1 MIKKAETGASWTEQ
15 DTPCAGYKLA
25 TPAQM
30 LLPCHHNHS
39 SNRSTNRNMTESVS
53 QIPNE
58 VREEVKSLVL
68 ASFPS
73 YRIRNFITNKHNLPP
88 LMPTVWN
95 TLIRTIK
102 TELGIHDA
110 GQDLKT
116 LIDRLTKE
124 RNENGAVFDFAVE
137 GDLTV
142 STIFEGE
149 CSSIRQ
155 LACTNP
161 ARLSGLVWMELH
173 QAKVR
178 ITQHID
184 REQRM
189 QQQNVVSAA
198 AAVVGGLTS
207 EGFPLSSLLA
217 PVPLTASKPGRPSS
231 KRALAALE
239 GVATKKV
246 NAMLP
251 SHMVTGG
258 GEGGCS
264 GAGKVKRAKTEVS
277 KALHPPPVSIPV
289 SSSAA
294 AADCSAAAAAAAA
307 AAADCSAAASG
318 VSARWTARGRLVVPP
333 VVFE

>member
-1 MIKKAETGASWTEQ
+1 MQWQQEESDEKDNEEGEFREVPADVPLPSPMYPSSMQE
-15 DTPCAGYKLA
+15 LM
-25 TPAQM
+25 PAQ
-30 LLPCHHNHS
+30 
-39 SNRSTNRNMTESVS
+39 
-53 QIPNE
+53 
-58 VREEVKSLVL
+58 
-68 ASFPS
+68 
-73 YRIRNFITNKHNLPP
+73 
-88 LMPTVWN
+88 
-95 TLIRTIK
+95 
-102 TELGIHDA
+102 
-110 GQDLKT
+110 
-116 LIDRLTKE
+116 LTPQH
-124 RNENGAVFDFAVE
+124 
-137 GDLTV
+137 LYHM
-142 STIFEGE
+142 IEGE

-207 EGFPLSSLLA
+207 EGFPLSRLLA

-251 SHMVTGG
+251 SHMVIGG
-258 GEGGCS
+258 GEGGGS

-294 AADCSAAAAAAAA
+294 ADCSA
-307 AAADCSAAASG
+307 AAADCSAASG
-318 VSARWTARGRLVVPP
+318 LSARWTARGRLVVPP